1 MRSLRSSLILLGLL
15 ASPVLAAVP
24 TGFQETVY
32 TSAALSPITGMA
44 WAPDGS
50 GRLFFTQKNGKV
62 LVATM
67 RDGALVTQGTALA
80 TSEFASETVYTNSE
94 GGLLG
99 IAFDP
104 NYAVNRYVYLFLS
117 AASTKQQ
124 IVRYTDANGA
134 GTART
139 VLVGNLP
146 TAGQN
151 HVGGAIGLGP
161 DGKLYWAI
169 GDLGNGTGVNADLTS
184 VAAKVSRAN
193 LDGTPANDNPFN
205 DGVGPNNEYIW
216 ARGFRNPFTF
226 TFQPGTGRLWV
237 NSVGTNYEQ
246 IFLTN
251 VRDHAGYIDYENNQ
265 PAGFITPVI
274 KYRTNGTD
282 TRGLTASG
290 AVRSGGTVTFTTTA
304 GHGFRKGE
312 KITVAGVANA
322 GFNGDFYVASVPS
335 PTEWTATQT
344 GPDASSGGG
353 TAVTQN
359 LGGSITGG
367 IFYDSTLFP
376 DGYRGNFFFGDYN
389 SGGLVRA
396 TLAADNTVATVDAW
410 ASGFSQTVDMDVGP
424 DGALYT
430 VGVTSRSVTR
440 ILPTAA
446 GQKLIVSAL
455 NVTLVEGGRSVFTV
469 RLAEAPTE
477 EFRVSVARASG
488 DADLTVAEGAELI
501 FTPANW
507 NQLQRVVLAAA
518 EDADMAADRAAF
530 TVSVPGLNPE
540 TVQAVAID
548 DNSARLVLP
557 ALELAMDEGGT
568 ATFTVVLSKR
578 PQGNVSVTAART
590 DGDTDVTVSSGATL
604 TFTPANWNT
613 VQTVTVAA
621 AGDADTAQ
629 DSAKVTVAIPGG
641 DARAVSIT
649 VQDTTPV
656 APTIVSTPLTTAVV
670 GTPYRYEV
678 AAEGRP
684 APSFSLTSSVQ
695 GPGIDATNGVI
706 LWTPTEAGTVDL
718 QVTASNGVAPDSV
731 QSFQVAVTAAPQD
744 GGTEPDGG
752 TTQPEEDSSGCG
764 CGAGPSGAL
773 AWLGGLWM
781 LRGRRARGG

>member
-24 TGFQETVY
+24 AGFQETVY
-32 TSAALSPITGMA
+32 TSTALTPITGMA

-67 RDGALVTQGTALA
+67 RDGALVTQGSALV

-104 NYAVNRYVYLFLS
+104 NYAVNRYVYLFLTATS
-117 AASTKQQ
+117 SKQQ

-139 VLVGNLP
+139 VLVDNLP

-151 HVGGAIGLGP
+151 HVGGAIGFGP

-169 GDLGNGTGVNADLTS
+169 GDLGNGTGVDADLTS
-184 VAAKVSRAN
+184 MASKVSRAN

-246 IFLTN
+246 VFLTN
-251 VRDHAGYIDYENNQ
+251 ARDHAGYNDYENNQ

-282 TRGLTASG
+282 TRLLTQTG
-290 AVRSGGTVTFTTTA
+290 AVRIGGTVTFTTSA
-304 GHGFRKGE
+304 DHGFRKGE
-312 KITVAGVANA
+312 KISVRDTGNMS
-322 GFNGDFYVASVPS
+322 FNGDFYVASVPS
-335 PTEWTATQT
+335 PTQWTAVQS
-344 GPDASSGGG
+344 GPDAGSAGG

-376 DGYRGNFFFGDYN
+376 DDYRGNFFFGDYN
-389 SGGLVRA
+389 SGRLVRA
-396 TLAADNTVATVDAW
+396 TLAADNTVNTVDAW
-410 ASGFSQTVDMDVGP
+410 ASGFSQAVDMDVGP

-440 ILPTAA
+440 ILPIAA

-477 EFRVSVARASG
+477 ELRVSVVRASG
-488 DADLTVAEGAELI
+488 DEDLKVAEGAE
-501 FTPANW
+501 FTFTQANW
-507 NQLQRVVLAAA
+507 NQLQRVILSAS
-518 EDADMAADRAAF
+518 EDADAAQDRAAF
-530 TVSVPGLNPE
+530 TVSAPGLSPE

-548 DNSARLVLP
+548 DNSARLVL
-557 ALELAMDEGGT
+557 ASQALAMEEEST
-568 ATFTVVLSKR
+568 ATFTVALSSR
-578 PQGNVSVTAART
+578 PQRNISVTVART
-590 DGDTDVTVSSGATL
+590 EGDTDVTVSSGATL
-604 TFTPANWNT
+604 TFTPATWNT
-613 VQTVTVAA
+613 AQTVTVAA

-629 DSAKVTVAIPGG
+629 DSATLTVAIPGG
-641 DARAVSIT
+641 DARTVSVT

-656 APTIVSTPLTTAVV
+656 APTIVSTPPTSAVV

-678 AAEGRP
+678 VAEGRP

-718 QVTASNGVAPDSV
+718 QVTASNGMDPDSV
-731 QSFQVAVTAAPQD
+731 QSFQVAVAAAPQD

-773 AWLGGLWM
+773 AWLGGLLM
-781 LRGRRARGG
+781 LYRRRARGG